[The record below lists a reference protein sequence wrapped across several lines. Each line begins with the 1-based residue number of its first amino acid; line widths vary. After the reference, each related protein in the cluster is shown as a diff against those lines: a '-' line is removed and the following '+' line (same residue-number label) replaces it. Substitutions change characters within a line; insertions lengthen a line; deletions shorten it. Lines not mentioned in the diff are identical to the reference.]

1 MSRLSKSRIMS
12 ALQCPKKAWLE
23 VHRRELVK
31 HSPQTLAAFE
41 TGHAV
46 GRIAQQLYGGGA
58 GVEIQWAGGSFGPAL
73 ARTRDLLRDLL
84 PVPVFEATLEH
95 QGVLVREDIL
105 LPVADSWRVVEIK
118 AATRLK
124 PEYLQDCAIQ
134 AWVHLGAGVPLQAMA
149 LGHVDNQWT
158 LGEDGRFEGFLV
170 EQDLTGQVLD
180 LQPSVSTWVEA
191 ARQAVSGGM
200 PEVAVGSQCSLPN
213 ECPFLDFCWPRDS
226 QYPVDRLGGG
236 RKKLGALVAAAW
248 RDIRDVPLSE
258 LSGTQLRIARVT
270 RSGAA
275 ELLPGA
281 GIALRALGHPRYC
294 LDFETVGPAVP
305 LWPGTR
311 PYQALP
317 FQYSCHIER
326 RPGEL
331 EHVEFLDLSGA
342 PPMRVLAERL
352 IADLGEAGPV
362 LMYTTFEAQVIRGL
376 LELLP
381 DLAGELSALLE
392 RLVDLHP
399 IVKDHYYHPDML
411 GSWSIKAV
419 LPTVAPQLDYAKL
432 QGIAEGTAASAAYL
446 EAIRPETDAQTRA
459 RIEHELLAYCRHD
472 TMGMVELVRFFERS

>member
-1 MSRLSKSRIMS
+1 MNRLSKSRIMS

-23 VHRRELVK
+23 VHRKDLAK
-31 HSPQTLAAFE
+31 YSPQTLAAFE
-41 TGHAV
+41 IGHAV
-46 GRIAQQLYGGGA
+46 GRLAQQTYGGDA

-73 ARTRDLLRDLL
+73 AQTRALLQDLL
-84 PVPVFEATLEH
+84 PVPVFEATLEY
-95 QGVLVREDIL
+95 QDVLVREDIL
-105 LPVADSWRVVEIK
+105 LPVAGGWRVVEIK

-134 AWVHLGAGVPLQAMA
+134 AWVHLGAGVPLQAIA
-149 LGHVDNQWT
+149 LGHIDNQWT
-158 LGEDGRFEGFLV
+158 LREDGRFEGLLI
-170 EQDLTGQVLD
+170 EQDLTRQVLE

-191 ARQAVSGGM
+191 ARQAVSGDM
-200 PEVAVGSQCSLPN
+200 PEVAVGAQCTVPN
-213 ECPFLDFCWPRDS
+213 ECPFIDFCWPRDS
-226 QYPVDRLGGG
+226 EFPVDGLGGG
-236 RKKLGALVAAAW
+236 RKKLGALVAAGW
-248 RDIRDVPLSE
+248 RDIREVPLAE
-258 LSGTQLRIARVT
+258 LSGAQLRIARVT

-281 GIALRALGHPRYC
+281 GIALRALGYPRYY

-326 RPGEL
+326 HAGKL

-342 PPMRVLAERL
+342 APMRALAERL
-352 IADLGEAGPV
+352 IAELGEVGPV
-362 LMYTTFEAQVIRGL
+362 LTYTNFEAGVIGRL
-376 LELLP
+376 IELCP
-381 DLAGELSALLE
+381 HLSGPLHALLA

-432 QGIAEGTAASAAYL
+432 QGIAEGNAASAAYL
-446 EAIRPETDAQTRA
+446 DAIRPETEPQQKA
-459 RIEHELLAYCRHD
+459 RIERELLTYCRHD
-472 TMGMVELVRFFERS
+472 TLAMVELVRFFERN